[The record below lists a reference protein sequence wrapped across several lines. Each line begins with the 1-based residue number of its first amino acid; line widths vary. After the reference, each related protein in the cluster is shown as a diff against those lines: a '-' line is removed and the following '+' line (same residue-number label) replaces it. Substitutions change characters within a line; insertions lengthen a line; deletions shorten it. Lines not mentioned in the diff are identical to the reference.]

1 MEPIDAATPEVGAI
15 VFPDT
20 IDTAIVIIEIFD
32 VELARATALLIIAA
46 LLFFFGVALSCILR
60 LNGKVHWSKVF
71 LSSIVV
77 FCLASP
83 AWAYTL
89 EGNWSEAS
97 SMPVLDGVFRW
108 QKMLRTDAEQSVCG
122 RHRDSDGH
130 DVVAADEP
138 GAEVCTQQNQPTR
151 QNPNSSYTGQTPAL
165 VRSFVI

>member
-1 MEPIDAATPEVGAI
+1 MEPVNAATPEI
-15 VFPDT
+15 NSLFIPDT
-20 IDTAIVIIEIFD
+20 IDAAIIIIEIFGF
-32 VELARATALLIIAA
+32 ELARATALLIVAA

-60 LNGKVHWSKVF
+60 LNGKIHWSKVF

-108 QKMLRTDAEQSVCG
+108 LEGSGPMPSNLFAVGIVILMGMMSWALMNRVLKFARSKIN
-122 RHRDSDGH
+122 
-130 DVVAADEP
+130 P
-138 GAEVCTQQNQPTR
+138 PTK
-151 QNPNSSYTGQTPAL
+151 TPAAPA
-165 VRSFVI
+165 